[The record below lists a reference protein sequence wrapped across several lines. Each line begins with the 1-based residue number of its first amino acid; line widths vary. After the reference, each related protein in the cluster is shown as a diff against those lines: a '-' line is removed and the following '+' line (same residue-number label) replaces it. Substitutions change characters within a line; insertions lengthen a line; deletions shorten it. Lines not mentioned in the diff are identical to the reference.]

1 MTTKSSAVL
10 TEILDQAS
18 LSKPGA
24 IKKFYQELLD
34 AEVFIPIDPQKKATP
49 LLPVELGSGDKPN
62 PYIEIEVE
70 GHTVIP
76 IFSEKNFVEQWA
88 GKPFEFKST
97 RFSQLIW
104 AINDGTWL
112 HLNPAQEVGKELSP
126 WELKRLQEGKDAAA
140 DLAAELGE
148 EVQEH
153 SEIEVRSGNNLYP
166 EVRKTI
172 LGIVEAYESVE
183 AAFLVEVR
191 ERGVGTRPLVGLS
204 VIGLSDEKKQQ
215 LRQELIDTIQPMLPT
230 GVLLGVV
237 DDLAEQ
243 GSPNAK
249 IFGEAT
255 PFYFAQKRPMSSPSF
270 LTRLLG
276 KK

>member
-1 MTTKSSAVL
+1 MTTKSSTVL

-24 IKKFYQELLD
+24 IKRFYQELLD
-34 AEVFIPIDPQKKATP
+34 AEVFIPLDPQKKATP
-49 LLPVELGSGDKPN
+49 LSPLDLGSKEKPN

-70 GHTVIP
+70 GHCVIP
-76 IFSEKNFVEQWA
+76 IFSEKNFVAQWA
-88 GKPFEFKST
+88 GKPFEYKSAK
-97 RFSQLIW
+97 FSQLIW
-104 AINDGTWL
+104 TINEDTWL

-126 WELKRLQEGKDAAA
+126 WELKRLQEGKAAAA

-148 EVQEH
+148 EIQEH
-153 SEIEVRSGNNLYP
+153 PEIEVRTGNHLYP
-166 EVRKTI
+166 EARKTI
-172 LGIVEAYESVE
+172 LSIVEAYESVE

-191 ERGVGTRPLVGLS
+191 ERGAGTRPLVGLS
-204 VIGLSDEKKQQ
+204 IIGLSDEKKLQ
-215 LRQELIDTIQPMLPT
+215 LRHELIDAIQPTLPT

-243 GSPNAK
+243 GSPNAR
-249 IFGEAT
+249 IFEEAT